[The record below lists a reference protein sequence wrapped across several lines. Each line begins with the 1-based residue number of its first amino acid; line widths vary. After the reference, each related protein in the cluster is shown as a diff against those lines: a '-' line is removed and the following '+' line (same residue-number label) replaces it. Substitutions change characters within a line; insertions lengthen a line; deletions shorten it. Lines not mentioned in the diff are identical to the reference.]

1 MLSKEYEK
9 KKFEEIL
16 KTLNDKELM
25 DLLKLMSNKIGFIEV
40 FSKCELAES
49 KNFYVEKHISI
60 PRFLTK
66 LQTMVFTYQIYL
78 LIDMYKNENL
88 VDFLSFEGVYSNEK
102 STVNLN
108 FVLTESSIR
117 KFLKIAVLNDITSFV
132 IKHRY

>member
-1 MLSKEYEK
+1 MLFKEYEK

-25 DLLKLMSNKIGFIEV
+25 DLLQIMSDKIGFIEV
-40 FSKCELAES
+40 FSKCKLDKS
-49 KNFYVEKHISI
+49 KNFYIEKHISI
-60 PRFLTK
+60 PRVLTK

-78 LIDMYKNENL
+78 LINMYKTENL

-108 FVLTESSIR
+108 FVLTESGIR